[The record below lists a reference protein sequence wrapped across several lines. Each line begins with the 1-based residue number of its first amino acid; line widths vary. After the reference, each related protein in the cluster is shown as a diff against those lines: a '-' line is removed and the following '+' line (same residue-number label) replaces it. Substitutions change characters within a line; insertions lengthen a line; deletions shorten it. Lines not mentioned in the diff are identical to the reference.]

1 MKWSFSRLRPLHIA
15 LVSVVYWLG
24 LIAVKLG
31 NAILATW
38 WISRLP
44 KGHGSMSAT
53 LQNLT
58 LSVTMAQDGRTL
70 WSGSTSLGALLA
82 WVVGPPL
89 LLALT
94 WRWSRDVEVAGDT
107 GQDAVVGSPAD
118 RAARPLAPPPV
129 GWPTDRRPDQE
140 VTRVVHPRRSDAV
153 GPNTPPGGRGR

>member
-107 GQDAVVGSPAD
+107 ALDAAVGSPAD

-129 GWPTDRRPDQE
+129 EWPTDRRP
-140 VTRVVHPRRSDAV
+140 TRR
-153 GPNTPPGGRGR
+153 